1 MRPRLASCDAPTIQ
15 GDRSPVTLRRV
26 RHTLWTL
33 LTSLVALAV
42 LAGCSGDVKSDG
54 GTEPIAVQPA
64 EVERDGGTETI
75 GIRSADV
82 AFELPEGWVRLDP
95 AEALEAATDDGLM
108 AELVER
114 HGPDTE
120 RMGPVYYFIL
130 FARIPPRSESEVL
143 ASDKGVENGF
153 LSQMEGKVLSQDELP
168 SVAELEQRYQ
178 SDALEPADVLLA
190 EIDTA
195 VGPAVL
201 AAWSRRGTTPVV
213 HGAQLTLDTGTELV
227 EISILT
233 GDLAKSEQI
242 ASDIADSFQ
251 RIP

>member
-1 MRPRLASCDAPTIQ
+1 
-15 GDRSPVTLRRV
+15 V

-42 LAGCSGDVKSDG
+42 LAGCSGDVESDG
-54 GTEPIAVQPA
+54 GTEAIEVQT
-64 EVERDGGTETI
+64 G
-75 GIRSADV
+75 DV
-82 AFELPEGWVRLDP
+82 AYELPEGWVRLDP
-95 AEALEAATDDGLM
+95 AEALEAATDDDLM

-120 RMGPVYYFIL
+120 RMGPVYYFIV
-130 FARIPPRSESEVL
+130 FARIPPRSESELL
-143 ASDKGVENGF
+143 ASDKGVEDGF

-168 SVAELEQRYQ
+168 SIAELEQRYQ
-178 SDALEPADVLLA
+178 SDALSPAEVQLA

-201 AAWSRRGTTPVV
+201 AAWSRRVTPVV
-213 HGAQLTLDTGTELV
+213 HGAQLTVDTGTELV

-233 GDLAKSEQI
+233 DDRAKSEQI
-242 ASDIADSFQ
+242 ASDIADSFE
-251 RIP
+251 RTP